1 MMTKHLISQISKG
14 SIAEGL
20 GIIPG
25 DFLLSINDNEIIDV
39 FDYRYLTQ
47 DSELKICILTSS
59 GEEKEFF
66 VKKEEDEE
74 LGLQFEEGLMD
85 EYKSCT
91 NKCIFCFIDQMPK
104 GMRKTLYF
112 KDDDMRLSFLQGNY
126 VTLTNL
132 SEKDIDR
139 IIKYR
144 LEPINISFQTTN
156 PSLRCMMLN
165 NRFAGDALK
174 KADTLFN
181 AGITMNGQIVL
192 CKGVNDKEELE
203 RSISDLYKYVPVL
216 ESLSV
221 VPVGLSK
228 YREGLYPL
236 EPFNKEDAKAVL
248 DTIHKWQEKA
258 YKEHNTHFV
267 HASDEWYILADE
279 ELPEEDKYDGYL
291 QIENGVG
298 MLRSFIEEFDEG
310 LSLLNE
316 ALNAYNPSF
325 FNKINIKG
333 YDRSIEEVTGVSNIS
348 NIEKILKQ
356 GRSVSVV
363 TGKIAYKYIKEMA
376 DKFTDRFPQ
385 FSINV
390 YAIRNDFFGERITV
404 SGLITG
410 QDIIKQLN
418 DKLLGEALLIPENM
432 LRAKTDVFLDDVTL
446 TDIEKSLHISTSI
459 VKSNGRNFIEN
470 IIGERFYV

>member
-25 DFLLSINDNEIIDV
+25 DFLLSINDSEIIDV
-39 FDYRYLTQ
+39 FDYRYLSQ
-47 DSELKICILTSS
+47 DRELKICIVNSA

-66 VKKEEDEE
+66 ITKDEDEE

-85 EYKSCT
+85 EYRSCS

-132 SEKDIDR
+132 TDKDIDR

-174 KADTLFN
+174 KAETLYN

-192 CKGVNDKEELE
+192 CKDINDKEELE

-228 YREGLYPL
+228 YRDGLYPL
-236 EPFNKEDAKAVL
+236 KPFEKEDAIAVL
-248 DTIHKWQEKA
+248 DIIHKWQEKA
-258 YKEHNTHFV
+258 YKEYNTHFV

-279 ELPEEDKYDGYL
+279 ELPEEARYDGYL

-298 MLRSFIEEFDEG
+298 MLRSFIEEFDDG
-310 LSLLNE
+310 LKMLNE
-316 ALNAYNPSF
+316 AISSYNPTF
-325 FNKINIKG
+325 LNKINIKG
-333 YDRSIEEVTGVSNIS
+333 YEKGIEELTGVSNIS
-348 NIEKILKQ
+348 RIDKKLKE

-363 TGKIAYKYIKEMA
+363 TGKISYKYIKEMA
-376 DKFTDRFPQ
+376 DKFTSLFPR
-385 FSINV
+385 FSIDV
-390 YAIRNDFFGERITV
+390 YAIRNDFFGEKITV

-410 QDIIKQLN
+410 QDIIKQLDGKLCN
-418 DKLLGEALLIPENM
+418 DTLLIPENM
-432 LRAKTDVFLDDVTL
+432 LRANTDVFLDDVTL
-446 TDIEKSLHISTSI
+446 ADIEKSLHISTSI

>member
-1 MMTKHLISQISKG
+1 MHI
-14 SIAEGL
+14 
-20 GIIPG
+20 
-25 DFLLSINDNEIIDV
+25 
-39 FDYRYLTQ
+39 R
-47 DSELKICILTSS
+47 
-59 GEEKEFF
+59 
-66 VKKEEDEE
+66 
-74 LGLQFEEGLMD
+74 
-85 EYKSCT
+85 
-91 NKCIFCFIDQMPK
+91 
-104 GMRKTLYF
+104 
-112 KDDDMRLSFLQGNY
+112 RL
-126 VTLTNL
+126 
-132 SEKDIDR
+132 
-139 IIKYR
+139 
-144 LEPINISFQTTN
+144 
-156 PSLRCMMLN
+156 
-165 NRFAGDALK
+165 
-174 KADTLFN
+174 
-181 AGITMNGQIVL
+181 
-192 CKGVNDKEELE
+192 
-203 RSISDLYKYVPVL
+203 
-216 ESLSV
+216 
-221 VPVGLSK
+221 
-228 YREGLYPL
+228 
-236 EPFNKEDAKAVL
+236 
-248 DTIHKWQEKA
+248 
-258 YKEHNTHFV
+258 
-267 HASDEWYILADE
+267 
-279 ELPEEDKYDGYL
+279 
-291 QIENGVG
+291 
-298 MLRSFIEEFDEG
+298 
-310 LSLLNE
+310 
-316 ALNAYNPSF
+316 F

>member
-85 EYKSCT
+85 EYRSCT

-132 SEKDIDR
+132 SEKDIER

-316 ALNAYNPSF
+316 ALNAYKPSF
-325 FNKINIKG
+325 FNKINIHIIQCDNQVRSDTVIRDKDEFSQFMNEYTVIGFGSTDFRPVFDYVDEMIENEQFSDLKG
-333 YDRSIEEVTGVSNIS
+333 LIY
-348 NIEKILKQ
+348 
-356 GRSVSVV
+356 
-363 TGKIAYKYIKEMA
+363 
-376 DKFTDRFPQ
+376 FTDGYG
-385 FSINV
+385 I
-390 YAIRNDFFGERITV
+390 Y
-404 SGLITG
+404 
-410 QDIIKQLN
+410 
-418 DKLLGEALLIPENM
+418 PETKKNYDV
-432 LRAKTDVFLDDVTL
+432 AFVFLSDDENAPKVPPWAIKVIL
-446 TDIEKSLHISTSI
+446 TEEDIMINE
-459 VKSNGRNFIEN
+459 
-470 IIGERFYV
+470 